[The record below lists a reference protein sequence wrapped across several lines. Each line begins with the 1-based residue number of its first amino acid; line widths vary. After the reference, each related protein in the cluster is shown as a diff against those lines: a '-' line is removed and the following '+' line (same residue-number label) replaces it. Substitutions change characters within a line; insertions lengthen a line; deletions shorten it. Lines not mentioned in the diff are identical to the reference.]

1 MIQMVILVSSHTGIT
16 VQIQTLLTNVAETL
30 SHSKFNILYDE
41 YTVQLK
47 KKKKKDKDELE
58 NFEISRHMKKNW
70 QAMFLQTVQFL
81 Y

>member
-58 NFEISRHMKKNW
+58 NFEISRHMKKN
-70 QAMFLQTVQFL
+70 
-81 Y
+81 